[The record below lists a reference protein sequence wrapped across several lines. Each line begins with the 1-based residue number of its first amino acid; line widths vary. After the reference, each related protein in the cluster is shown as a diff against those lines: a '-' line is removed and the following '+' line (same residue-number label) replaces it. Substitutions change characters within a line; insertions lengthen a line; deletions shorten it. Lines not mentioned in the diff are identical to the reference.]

1 MELSQTHIE
10 ELYKFTRAHYV
21 EHYDVQTELVDH
33 LANDI
38 EQIWSKQP
46 KISFE
51 EARDMS
57 FQKFGIFGFME
68 VVEAKQKQLGKK
80 YAKILWGFLKEW
92 FSMPK
97 LISTGILFYFFYSF
111 LDFQTNAIF
120 YIVVVLLLA
129 IIEAVLV
136 TRLFIKAKQRFKE
149 KKRKYM
155 LEEII
160 FKTGFCNTI
169 LLFNFFFQ
177 FRNFTEN
184 ITAVWGKCVIAG
196 LVTLAIIFSYITLI
210 VIPQKAEELLEETYP
225 EYKQLN
231 TL

>member
-1 MELSQTHIE
+1 MELTQTHIE

-46 KISFE
+46 KISFK
-51 EARDMS
+51 EARDKS
-57 FQKFGIFGFME
+57 FEKFGIFGFME
-68 VVEAKQKQLGKK
+68 VVEAKHKQLGKR
-80 YAKILWGFLKEW
+80 YTKILWGFLKEW

-97 LISTGILFYFFYSF
+97 LFFTGLLFCF
-111 LDFQTNAIF
+111 LYGFLNFKINAIF
-120 YIVVVLLLA
+120 FIVVVLFLA

-184 ITAVWGKCVIAG
+184 ITAVWGKMCDRWVSH
-196 LVTLAIIFSYITLI
+196 FSDYFFIHYTDCH
-210 VIPQKAEELLEETYP
+210 PQKSRGIARRNLS
-225 EYKQLN
+225 
-231 TL
+231 